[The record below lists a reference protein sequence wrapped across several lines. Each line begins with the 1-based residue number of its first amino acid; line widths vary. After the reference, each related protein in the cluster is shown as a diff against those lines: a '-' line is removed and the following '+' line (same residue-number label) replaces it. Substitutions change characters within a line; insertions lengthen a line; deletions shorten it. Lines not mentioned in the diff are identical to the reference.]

1 MVISVSSDDRKI
13 ALSTKALEEGDE
25 EAVKEEFE
33 QKQQA
38 QGPSTIGDLLKAAAD
53 GQDEEAADDG
63 EEEKKEDE

>member
-33 QKQQA
+33 QKKQA
-38 QGPSTIGDLLKAAAD
+38 QGPSTLGDLFKAAAD
-53 GQDEEAADDG
+53 QDEE
-63 EEEKKEDE
+63 ESSE